1 MQRVL
6 TIEGTVFLK
15 FQLTLYIAPILA
27 GGVISAV
34 AFTALQR
41 HQLDGALLCLCHI
54 LYRLLAMLRKSTP

>member
-1 MQRVL
+1 MQRML

-15 FQLTLYIAPILA
+15 FQLSLNIAPILA
-27 GGVISAV
+27 GCIVPAV
-34 AFTALQR
+34 TFTALQR